1 MSMLLFK
8 RGHHRHHGLDK
19 ARPLGTLRAKAAF
32 APQDTWADGALCRIV
47 RGLDAFHPH
56 KGPQG
61 VIDLEHLPTDTFRL
75 GHTTGL
81 AHLEPSRDRAP
92 DRPHRDPELG
102 VRALAIADT
111 MPRMKH
117 LPGLLPQALPNLLRP
132 SSAVTHGCK
141 VPQQMRPADLPPP
154 GG

>member
-1 MSMLLFK
+1 VLEYSL
-8 RGHHRHHGLDK
+8 
-19 ARPLGTLRAKAAF
+19 AV
-32 APQDTWADGALCRIV
+32 GALFLIV
-47 RGLDAFHPH
+47 SGLYAFNPH
-56 KGPQG
+56 KGTQS

-111 MPRMKH
+111 IPRMKH

-132 SSAVTHGCK
+132 SATLAHRFK
-141 VPQQMRPADLPPP
+141 VPQQMRPADLP
-154 GG
+154 